1 MRCNGCNYIHWFS
14 ESPIL
19 LVNFLEE
26 ALTHHSKLRPIYPM
40 PKLQKNYTRQDI
52 KTEGSLICI
61 KAREAKKM
69 GSCLASKG
77 LNGQKLTLV
86 YGKKT

>member
-1 MRCNGCNYIHWFS
+1 MEWEVSASYHN
-14 ESPIL
+14 
-19 LVNFLEE
+19 
-26 ALTHHSKLRPIYPM
+26 KLRPIYPM
-40 PKLQKNYTRQDI
+40 PKIQKNYTRLDI

-77 LNGQKLTLV
+77 LNGQKPTLV
-86 YGKKT
+86 YDKKHKGVGSKYKY

>member
-1 MRCNGCNYIHWFS
+1 MLYKYS
-14 ESPIL
+14 AQQ
-19 LVNFLEE
+19 VE
-26 ALTHHSKLRPIYPM
+26 ANLSHAQIT
-40 PKLQKNYTRQDI
+40 KNYTRQDI

-77 LNGQKLTLV
+77 LNGQKPTLV
-86 YGKKT
+86 YDKKHKGVGFKYKY

>member
-1 MRCNGCNYIHWFS
+1 MTKIR
-14 ESPIL
+14 PIRGGE
-19 LVNFLEE
+19 VSGQVSSR
-26 ALTHHSKLRPIYPM
+26 AHSKLRPIYPM

-77 LNGQKLTLV
+77 LNGQKPTLV